1 MSTDRISVGMVGLGG
16 WGKNLLRNYGSLPQA
31 ELRYACDSDAGRRE
45 AYAAAYPGTTFTDDF
60 QLLLDDPA
68 LDAVVLA
75 TPVPQHY
82 EMARAAIEAG
92 KHVMVEKPMTW
103 KASEARELR
112 DLVHRSGLVLMV
124 GHLLRFHP
132 GVEKLRSLIDS
143 GELGDVRYVYGTRV
157 NLGVIR
163 EHENVLW
170 SLGVHDI
177 SVVLHLIDSE
187 PVEVWARGEAY
198 LQPGV
203 EDVVFGYVKFASGQ
217 IGHLHLSWLDPHK
230 MRKMTVVGESRMAV
244 FDDMEPERKVTVYD
258 KGAVMIPDG
267 TISTHTGDITIPE
280 ISRAE
285 PLRLECSHFLQ
296 AVATGEVP
304 RANVDEGLAVV
315 EVLEAMQTSL
325 DRGGETIVLE
335 SVKA

>member
-1 MSTDRISVGMVGLGG
+1 
-16 WGKNLLRNYGSLPQA
+16 
-31 ELRYACDSDAGRRE
+31 
-45 AYAAAYPGTTFTDDF
+45 
-60 QLLLDDPA
+60 
-68 LDAVVLA
+68 
-75 TPVPQHY
+75 
-82 EMARAAIEAG
+82 MARAAIEAG

-335 SVKA
+335 SVRA

>member
-1 MSTDRISVGMVGLGG
+1 MSDRVSVGMVGLGE
-16 WGKNLLRNYGSLPQA
+16 WGKNLLRNFGTLPAA
-31 ELRYACDSDAGRRE
+31 ELRYACDPDESLRATHARS
-45 AYAAAYPGTTFTDDF
+45 YPGTVFTDSY
-60 QLLLDDPA
+60 QQLLDDPT

-75 TPVPQHY
+75 TPVPTHF
-82 EMARAAIEAG
+82 EMARAAIHAG

-103 KASEARELR
+103 RASEARELR
-112 DLVHRSGLVLMV
+112 TLVHSSGKVLMV

-132 GVEKLRSLIDS
+132 GIEKLRALIDS

-157 NLGVIR
+157 NLGRVR
-163 EHENVLW
+163 GDENVLW

-177 SVVLHLIDSE
+177 SVVLHLIDSR
-187 PVEVWARGEAY
+187 PTEVWARGEAY

-203 EDVVFGYVKFASGQ
+203 EDVAFGYLKFESGQ

-230 MRKMTVVGESRMAV
+230 MRKMTVVGASRMAV

-285 PLRLECSHFLQ
+285 PLRLECSHFLE
-296 AVATGEVP
+296 AVATGEQP

-325 DRGGETIVLE
+325 ERGGETITLTVD
-335 SVKA
+335 S